1 MTPGE
6 IPTDDAHGCARRCE
20 EVPMNEQMP
29 MVNAGDVI
37 EFTLRDERVTAVVML
52 VSDEGAILLD
62 LLDEG
67 GLAWG
72 DVDRLTDL
80 AVFRPQRAGVAA
92 AA

>member
-1 MTPGE
+1 
-6 IPTDDAHGCARRCE
+6 
-20 EVPMNEQMP
+20 MNEQMP

>member
-1 MTPGE
+1 
-6 IPTDDAHGCARRCE
+6 
-20 EVPMNEQMP
+20 MNEQMP
-29 MVNAGDVI
+29 MVNPGDVI
-37 EFTLRDERVTAVVML
+37 EFTLRDERVTAVAML

-72 DVDRLTDL
+72 DVDRLVDL
-80 AVFRPQRAGVAA
+80 SVFRPEPAGVAA